1 MTFLRRFTLAM
12 APSLSSSATSL
23 ENEIKEKQRLKLKK
37 EKKVIFLFAITSLRV
52 AFPGVILFFLSPSLL
67 HHVVLEEIGEMAGA
81 LSYIRRLPPF

>member
-1 MTFLRRFTLAM
+1 LQWHRLCHPRLHPHHPTQ
-12 APSLSSSATSL
+12 SL

-37 EKKVIFLFAITSLRV
+37 EKKVIFLFAITSLQV